1 MESRENVWLDGARK
15 AAASARECLGN
26 GLAAVSGPDPD
37 YRAACKWFFKA
48 EVEAARAREAVEK
61 GW

>member
-1 MESRENVWLDGARK
+1 MVSRDGVRMDEAMR
-15 AAASARECLGN
+15 AVASARECLGN
-26 GLAAVSGPDPD
+26 GLAAISRPDPD
-37 YRAACKWFFKA
+37 HRAACKWFFKA